1 VVEGADPAQVARER
15 GVNQLML
22 TEQLRDAVDQLA
34 MEYEDVAY
42 AGVVETQAGRMRA
55 ALARTRG

>member
-1 VVEGADPAQVARER
+1 
-15 GVNQLML
+15 
-22 TEQLRDAVDQLA
+22 LRAWN
-34 MEYEDVAY
+34 EDVAY